1 MEIIDSSSTQH
12 NIIPTAN
19 PAGFLLRFVAYF
31 IDRLIVGFI
40 SLAVIF
46 PILAIMGISLFGL
59 SELDTFRNFENLED
73 NEKVALV
80 MAAIAAYS
88 ILIIIAVSINW
99 LYYSLFESSERQAT
113 PGKMAVGIKVTSTN
127 GQRISFLNATGRFF
141 GKIISGMLFGFGYI
155 MILFT
160 EKKQGLHDLMAGTL
174 VVKK

>member
-12 NIIPTAN
+12 NIIPAAN

-59 SELDTFRNFENLED
+59 SELDAFRDFDNLND
-73 NEKVALV
+73 SEKVALV

-88 ILIIIAVSINW
+88 MLIVIAVCINW

-113 PGKMAVGIKVTSTN
+113 PGKMAVGIKVTSVN
-127 GQRISFLNATGRFF
+127 GRRISFLNATGRFF
-141 GKIISGMLFGFGYI
+141 GKIISGMLFGIGYI

-160 EKKQGLHDLMAGTL
+160 EKQQGLHDIMAGTL